1 MNPRHLILETSVLP
15 TELRTLINYYNF
27 NRIKLQDIK
36 NYLNYIRK
44 VFKMK
49 QKQKLIKKNLPHNF
63 LAEQMILNCLILN
76 SETIKLTIKLLPVE
90 AFYFTNHQQIYKILK
105 FMYENKL
112 FINMLSLIIFLQEN
126 NLLKKIGGIKVLIEL
141 TNQSSN
147 LIYLEDYIKLVKDK
161 FLRRSLIKLGYE
173 ISNSGYI
180 ANISLEKLLFQ
191 LDIEISDLLSQFE
204 NKSILSSAQLLN
216 IMFSEL
222 KEKFLNP
229 KLPGLSSGFPSLD
242 KLIQGFQKSDLII
255 LAGRPSI
262 GKTSLSLTLA
272 LNIIQNSRLP
282 VIFFSLEM
290 SKEQIM
296 YRILSVETTISQIKL
311 KNGELDQNDWIK
323 LTKVIKIVAKLPFF
337 IDETASLS
345 VQELRLKLKTIFL
358 KQTKVGAVII
368 DYLQLME
375 TSDLKTGNRVQ
386 ELSYITRSLK
396 NLSKEFNI
404 PIIALSQLSR
414 NVDNRIDQK
423 PILSDLRE
431 SGSIE
436 QDADLVLM
444 LYRSKIN
451 NTNKEMKSS
460 IIDVIIAKQRNGP
473 IGTVHLE
480 FDQNCTKFTEL
491 KIS

>member
-1 MNPRHLILETSVLP
+1 LETSVLP
-15 TELRTLINYYNF
+15 TELRTLANYYNF
-27 NRIKLQDIK
+27 NKIKLQDIK
-36 NYLNYIRK
+36 HYLNYSEK
-44 VFKMK
+44 KAFKMQPK
-49 QKQKLIKKNLPHNF
+49 QKSIKKNLPHNF

-76 SETIKLTIKLLPVE
+76 SEAMKFTIQSLPVE
-90 AFYFTNHQQIYKILK
+90 AFYFINHQQIYKILR
-105 FMYENKL
+105 FMYTNNI
-112 FINMLSLIIFLQEN
+112 FIDILSLTIFLQEN
-126 NLLKKIGGIKVLIEL
+126 SLLKKIGGIKVLIEL

-147 LIYLEDYIKLVKDK
+147 IIYLDDYIKLVKEK
-161 FLRRSLIKLGYE
+161 FFRRSLIKLGYQ

-180 ANISLEKLLFQ
+180 TNISLEKLL
-191 LDIEISDLLSQFE
+191 LELESEISDLITKFE
-204 NKSILSSAQLLN
+204 TEPIISSAELLN
-216 IMFSEL
+216 MMFVGL

-229 KLPGLSSGFPSLD
+229 KLPGLSSGFRSLD
-242 KLIQGFQKSDLII
+242 QFLQGFQKSDLII
-255 LAGRPSI
+255 LAGRPSV
-262 GKTSLSLTLA
+262 GKTALSLTFA
-272 LNIIQNSRLP
+272 LNIIQNSGLP

-296 YRILSVETTISQIKL
+296 YRILSAETTIPQLKL
-311 KNGELDQNDWIK
+311 KNGQLNQNDWVK

-337 IDETASLS
+337 IDETTSLS
-345 VQELRLKLKTIFL
+345 IQDLRLKLKAILL
-358 KQTKVGAVII
+358 KQTEIGIVII

-375 TSDLKTGNRVQ
+375 TTNFKTGNRVQ

-444 LYRSKIN
+444 LSRSKIN
-451 NTNKEMKSS
+451 NMTKTMKSS
-460 IIDVIIAKQRNGP
+460 ITDLIIAKQRNGP
-473 IGTVHLE
+473 IGTIQLE
-480 FDQNCTKFTEL
+480 FQQNYTKFTEL
-491 KIS
+491 NV

>member
-1 MNPRHLILETSVLP
+1 LNPRHLILETSVLP
-15 TELRTLINYYNF
+15 TELRTLISYYNF

-44 VFKMK
+44 GFKMK
-49 QKQKLIKKNLPHNF
+49 QKQEFIKKNLPHNF

-76 SETIKLTIKLLPVE
+76 SETIKFTIKLLPIE
-90 AFYFTNHQQIYKILK
+90 AFYFINHQQIYKILK
-105 FMYENKL
+105 FMHENKL
-112 FINMLSLIIFLQEN
+112 LIDSLSLTIFLQEN

-161 FLRRSLIKLGYE
+161 FLRRSLIKLGYQ
-173 ISNSGYI
+173 ISNCGYI
-180 ANISLEKLLFQ
+180 TNIPLEKLLFE
-191 LDIEISDLLSQFE
+191 LDIEISDLLNHFE
-204 NKSILSSAQLLN
+204 NKSILSSAELLN
-216 IMFSEL
+216 LMFSEL
-222 KEKFLNP
+222 KERFLNP

-242 KLIQGFQKSDLII
+242 NLTQGFQKSDLII
-255 LAGRPSI
+255 LAGRPSV
-262 GKTSLSLTLA
+262 GKTALSLSLA
-272 LNIIQNSRLP
+272 LNIIKNSRLP

-296 YRILSVETTISQIKL
+296 YRILSVETMISQIKL
-311 KNGELDQNDWIK
+311 KNGQLDQNDWLK
-323 LTKVIKIVAKLPFF
+323 LTKIIKIIAKLPFF

-345 VQELRLKLKTIFL
+345 IQELRLKLKAISL
-358 KQTKVGAVII
+358 KQTEIGAVII

-375 TSDLKTGNRVQ
+375 TSDSKTGNRVQ

-444 LYRSKIN
+444 LYRLKT
-451 NTNKEMKSS
+451 NTTKEMESF
-460 IIDVIIAKQRNGP
+460 ITDIIIAKQRNGP
-473 IGTVHLE
+473 IGTVQLE
-480 FDQNCTKFTEL
+480 FEQNYAKFTEL
-491 KIS
+491 KVS

>member
-1 MNPRHLILETSVLP
+1 M
-15 TELRTLINYYNF
+15 
-27 NRIKLQDIK
+27 Q
-36 NYLNYIRK
+36 
-44 VFKMK
+44 

-63 LAEQMILNCLILN
+63 LAEQMVLNCLILN
-76 SETIKLTIKLLPVE
+76 SETIKLTLKVLPTE
-90 AFYFTNHQQIYKILK
+90 AFYFANHQQIYKILK
-105 FMYENKL
+105 FMYKNKL
-112 FINMLSLIIFLQEN
+112 FIDTLSLLMFLQEN

-161 FLRRSLIKLGYE
+161 FLRRSLIKLGYQ

-180 ANISLEKLLFQ
+180 TNISLEKLLFQ

-204 NKSILSSAQLLN
+204 NKSILNSGQLLN
-216 IMFSEL
+216 LMFSEL
-222 KEKFLNP
+222 KERFLKP
-229 KLPGLSSGFPSLD
+229 KLPGLSSGFTSLD

-255 LAGRPSI
+255 LAGRPSV
-262 GKTSLSLTLA
+262 GKTALSLSFA
-272 LNIIQNSRLP
+272 LNILQHSRLP

-296 YRILSVETTISQIKL
+296 YRILSAETTISQIKL
-311 KNGELDQNDWIK
+311 KNGQLDQNDWIK
-323 LTKVIKIVAKLPFF
+323 LTKVIKIMAKLPFF
-337 IDETASLS
+337 IDETANLS
-345 VQELRLKLKTIFL
+345 VQELRLKLKAIFL
-358 KQTKVGAVII
+358 KQTEIGAVII

-375 TSDLKTGNRVQ
+375 TSDLKAGNRVQ

-444 LYRSKIN
+444 LSRSKI
-451 NTNKEMKSS
+451 NTNKEMKLS

-473 IGTVHLE
+473 IGSVQLE
-480 FDQNCTKFTEL
+480 FNPYCTKFTEL
-491 KIS
+491 KTS